1 MNDGGTSIFGR
12 DRKVNVKANEGCL
25 SKCFRE
31 MQFVRYVVKLKAKK
45 PTMIQPGKKA
55 KSTNQARPW
64 GFAKHAIGKYCI
76 ALELLDGKPGELK
89 GSRRVWAS
97 GRGSAPLG

>member
-1 MNDGGTSIFGR
+1 MNGGGTSTFGR
-12 DRKVNVKANEGCL
+12 ARKVNGKANEDYP

-31 MQFVRYVVKLKAKK
+31 MQFVRYVANVRAKK
-45 PTMIQPGKKA
+45 LTMIQPGKKA
-55 KSTNQARPW
+55 KSTNQARPLV
-64 GFAKHAIGKYCI
+64 FVKHAIGKYCI